1 MAHRLS
7 HSKLLELTTRLRQRR
22 RAAGLTIA
30 LIGALTPIAAPPA
43 AGQAPADFVFSGG
56 GWGHGLGMGQ
66 WGAKGQAEAGRTYD
80 QILSHYYTGSTA
92 SQTSP
97 MPSVRVGVLW
107 DVGSIDVIGSGKLEF
122 RYKAPGGEL
131 LATGSP
137 NQAWR
142 VATDDQGNLHLAVAG
157 QPEIVRPGG
166 PNTVNVL
173 YSPHGTT
180 LRLPQ
185 TGNRYVYGVLEISS
199 YERSG
204 RWLTRAVITELG
216 MQHYLYGLGEM
227 PSSWPMEA
235 LKAQAV
241 AARTYAVE
249 KIARIGQSRVPCG
262 CGMFSST
269 LDQAYVGFEKEGGP
283 GGERWK
289 AAVDA
294 TDALVVKVNDKP
306 IEAYY
311 HSSSGGHTENNEL
324 VWGGAPRSYLRGVP
338 DPWDAGPHHSWTVRF
353 NRVDLQNRLRARPET
368 DAGELE
374 GVELVPP
381 FGVSGRVLAWASPSQ
396 GGVRLKGSSGEKRI
410 SGSKFRQ
417 ALGLLS
423 TLFYEGQPR
432 QVQAPKPALIHPD
445 GTLLKGSGSTVY
457 LVEEGR
463 KRPIPSTGVLESRF
477 DPREVVAAGDRV
489 LASYPEGE
497 PVTFRDGSLIN
508 APEGPVWVISEGRR
522 LGFASAEVFEKL
534 GYSWP
539 AIIPVTEKELSLHPE
554 GPPLADSTGNH
565 PNGSVIKGSGPEV
578 YLLEGGQKRL
588 VFSKGIFSSRFKEAE
603 VISVSD
609 AELGAYPTGQRIGF
623 RDGSLVRGPNG
634 AMFVISK
641 GQRRPISAAR
651 FGDYGYSQANV
662 RQATDEELQIHP
674 EGEAL

>member
-1 MAHRLS
+1 MAHPLS
-7 HSKLLELTTRLRQRR
+7 RSKLSRPSTRPWQSQ
-22 RAAGLTIA
+22 RAAALTIA
-30 LIGALTPIAAPPA
+30 LIGALTLIAPPPA

-66 WGAKGQAEAGRTYD
+66 WGAKGQAEAGRSHD
-80 QILSHYYTGSTA
+80 QILSHYYAGSTV
-92 SQTSP
+92 SRGST

-107 DVGSIDVIGSGKLEF
+107 DVGAVDVTASGKLEF

-131 LATGSP
+131 LATGAP

-142 VATDDQGNLHLAVAG
+142 VATDDQGNLHLAAAG
-157 QPEIVRPGG
+157 LPEIVRPGG
-166 PNTVNVL
+166 SNTLNVV
-173 YSPHGTT
+173 YSAHGAT

-185 TGNRYVYGVLEISS
+185 TGNRYVHGVLEISS

-241 AARTYAVE
+241 AARTYAAE

-283 GGERWK
+283 AGERWK

-294 TDALVVKVNDKP
+294 TDAMVVKVNDKP

-338 DPWDAGPHHSWTVRF
+338 DPWDAGPHHSWTVRY
-353 NRVDLQNRLRARPET
+353 NRLDLQNRLRARPET
-368 DAGELE
+368 DAGELL
-374 GVELVPP
+374 GVEVVPP

-396 GGVRLKGSSGEKRI
+396 GGVRLKGSSGEKRV

-423 TLFYEGQPR
+423 TLFYEGEPRAVQP
-432 QVQAPKPALIHPD
+432 PKPALTHPD
-445 GTLLKGSGSTVY
+445 GTLLKGSGPTVY

-477 DPREVVAAGDRV
+477 EPREVVAVGDQV
-489 LASYPEGE
+489 LGTYPEGK

-508 APEGPVWVISEGRR
+508 APDGPVWVISEGRR
-522 LGFASAEVFEKL
+522 LGFASAEVFEGL
-534 GYSWP
+534 GYSWS
-539 AIIPVTEKELSLHPE
+539 AIVQVTDKELRLHPE
-554 GPPLADSTGNH
+554 GPPLTESTGTH

-588 VFSKGIFSSRFKEAE
+588 VFSESIFSSRFEKGDI
-603 VISVSD
+603 VSVQD
-609 AELGAYPTGQRIGF
+609 AELSAYPTGQRLGY

-641 GQRRPISAAR
+641 GLRRPISAAR
-651 FGDYGYSQANV
+651 FNDYGYSQANV
-662 RQATDEELQIHP
+662 RQASDEELQLHP
-674 EGEAL
+674 EGEPL